1 MVIEGDVE
9 LELEIE
15 ISGLEWFFE
24 KLWKYDSGV
33 VDLEWVIDYVE
44 EKEIQS
50 FNLEMVMFVIGDRRF
65 WEQKVKQEWEKELV
79 KVIIKKEDLELIMM
93 EMEIF

>member
-44 EKEIQS
+44 EKEI
-50 FNLEMVMFVIGDRRF
+50 
-65 WEQKVKQEWEKELV
+65 
-79 KVIIKKEDLELIMM
+79 
-93 EMEIF
+93 